1 MGRRI
6 RIIERRARPS
16 FSERLEERAR
26 VRAGGVETTRS
37 TRNLSAGL
45 EQAIAL
51 TLDQIESVRRVHKKL
66 RRDLLRIECYIDTEI
81 MQREPR
87 IPVYKDERIAERD
100 MLRGRLLNI
109 GQERRRLE
117 LIEEEKLR
125 SLYDRLVALMN
136 REGYVGER

>member
-1 MGRRI
+1 MKRI
-6 RIIERRARPS
+6 RIVEKKRRS
-16 FSERLEERAR
+16 TFSERLEERAR
-26 VRAGGVETTRS
+26 VRADRIEDAQ
-37 TRNLSAGL
+37 RNRTLSSGL

-51 TLDQIESVRRVHKKL
+51 TLDQIESVRRVHKKI

-109 GQERRRLE
+109 EQERRRLE

-125 SLYDRLVALMN
+125 SLHDRLVALMN

>member
-1 MGRRI
+1 MKRIKVVEKRR
-6 RIIERRARPS
+6 RRT

-26 VRAGGVETTRS
+26 VRTERIEDAQ
-37 TRNLSAGL
+37 RNRTLSSGL

-81 MQREPR
+81 MQREPHE
-87 IPVYKDERIAERD
+87 PVYEDPRLPERD
-100 MLRGRLLNI
+100 MLRARLLKI
-109 GQERRRLE
+109 GQEQRRLE

-125 SLYDRLVALMN
+125 SLHDRLVALMN
-136 REGYVGER
+136 REGDVGER

>member
-1 MGRRI
+1 MRRI
-6 RIIERRARPS
+6 RVIENKQRRT

-26 VRAGGVETTRS
+26 FRAGRIEEVKRS
-37 TRNLSAGL
+37 RTISSGL

-87 IPVYKDERIAERD
+87 IPVYEDDRIAERD

-109 GQERRRLE
+109 EQERRRLE
-117 LIEEEKLR
+117 LIEEEKLW
-125 SLYDRLVALMN
+125 SLHDRLAALMS